1 MDTIVIRGGN
11 PLNGRI
17 PISGAKNAALP
28 LLAACLLTDDRLTL
42 TNLPQLA
49 DISTM
54 ARLLDA
60 MGVETDSKTR
70 VHKDGHTSQVMS
82 LSAGRLANMTAPYDQ
97 VRKMRASILVL
108 GPLIARFG
116 RAKVSLP
123 GGCAIGARP
132 VDIHLKGLEQ
142 LGAEI
147 ILEDGYV
154 FARARKGLKGAH
166 INLPFASVGA
176 TENLL
181 MAAVL
186 ADGDTV
192 IENAAREPEIGDL
205 ANCLVTMGAKIGG
218 IGSARL
224 EITGTESLH
233 GGEYAVI
240 SDRIEAGTYAIAA
253 AITGGTLELIGA
265 RRDLIG
271 ALADMLEKAGVELTE
286 TDTGLTVSRKNGLI
300 QGTDIHTQPFPGFPT
315 DLQAQTMALLA
326 TAEGASSIQE
336 SIFENRFMHVPE
348 LSRMGA
354 DITLQGS
361 TAIIRGVDRLKGA
374 PVMATDLRASVSL
387 VLAALAAEGE
397 TIVNRVY
404 HLDRGYERVEEKLG
418 ACGADIR
425 RVS

>member
-11 PLNGRI
+11 PLHGRI

-28 LLAACLLTDDRLTL
+28 LIAACLLTDDRLTL

-49 DISTM
+49 DITTM
-54 ARLLDA
+54 SRLLEA
-60 MGVETDSKTR
+60 MGVESDTR
-70 VHKDGHTSQVMS
+70 TRAHQDGHTSQVMS
-82 LSAGRLANMTAPYDQ
+82 LSAGRLANMSAPYDQ

-108 GPLIARFG
+108 GPLVARFG

-132 VDIHLKGLEQ
+132 VDLHLKGLEQ

-154 FARARKGLKGAH
+154 FANARKGLKGAQIH
-166 INLPFASVGA
+166 LPFASVGA

-181 MAAVL
+181 MAATL

-205 ANCLVTMGAKIGG
+205 AKCLITMGAKIRGVD
-218 IGSARL
+218 SARL
-224 EITGTESLH
+224 EITGVDSLH
-233 GGEYAVI
+233 GAEYAVLP
-240 SDRIEAGTYAIAA
+240 DRIEAGTYAIAA
-253 AITGGTLELIGA
+253 AITGGELELAGA

-271 ALADMLEKAGVELTE
+271 ALADILEAAGVELTE
-286 TDTGLTVSRKNGLI
+286 TGSGLTVCRRNGRI
-300 QGTDIHTQPFPGFPT
+300 EGTDIHTQPFPGFPT

-326 TAEGASSIQE
+326 TAHGASSIQE

-361 TAIIRGVDRLKGA
+361 TAIIRGVDQLKGA

-387 VLAALAAEGE
+387 VLAALAADGE
-397 TIVNRVY
+397 TTVNRVY

-425 RVS
+425 RVR